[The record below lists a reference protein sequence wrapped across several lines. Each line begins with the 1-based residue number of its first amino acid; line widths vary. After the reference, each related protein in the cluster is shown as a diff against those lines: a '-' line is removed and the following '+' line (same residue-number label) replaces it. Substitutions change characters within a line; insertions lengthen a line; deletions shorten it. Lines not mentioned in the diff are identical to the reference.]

1 MSENSNKK
9 LDFVSLRTTEEK
21 KEDAK
26 KRTLEKFK
34 NTLVNEGL
42 DLEGYTFSLFKKG
55 NVKAAPNIQL
65 FQTAAYIAATSLTPS
80 GNKVLMYLLSLSEF
94 ENFIS
99 IDQKTLNEE
108 LNISLSSAE
117 KAIKELIDNGIII
130 KVKHPSDKRRN
141 DYFLNP
147 MQAWKGKT
155 LNRKMSI
162 AKFQKEN
169 QFQLSLFGESVN
181 EGQIREANEIKA
193 KKPSYKLQIIED
205 IKEGLK
211 AIGLEEA
218 EEQEDENPNDYED
231 YDE

>member
-1 MSENSNKK
+1 MSENNNTK
-9 LDFVSLRTTEEK
+9 LDFISLKTTEEK

-26 KRTLEKFK
+26 KRALEKFK

-42 DLEGYTFSLFKKG
+42 DLEGYTFSLFKKSS
-55 NVKAAPNIQL
+55 VKAAPNIQL

-155 LNRKMSI
+155 LNRKISI

-169 QFQLSLFGESVN
+169 QYQLSLFGESVN
-181 EGQIREANEIKA
+181 EGQIRESEEIKA
-193 KKPSYKLQIIED
+193 KKPSYKLKIED
-205 IKEGLK
+205 LKE
-211 AIGLEEA
+211 IGFHIE
-218 EEQEDENPNDYED
+218 EEQEDENPNDFD
-231 YDE
+231 DE